1 MKPYKNASLIARLTD
16 RVSAG
21 YQKLLF
27 KFSDVV
33 KEIHKLV
40 FSNKCVW
47 VIVAMFV
54 VSAYVCSSGQYYYTD
69 DNKHMDKEDADKIEY
84 IGHIKDDYG
93 TQAWF
98 ISDRGYE
105 VILGDNGLYRRI
117 MITLALISGI
127 MIISAGSIGV
137 IKSLIFQTS
146 VGQFMIVR
154 YVAELVAE
162 LIIIL
167 VMMKVGKSLGKRRY
181 RV

>member
-1 MKPYKNASLIARLTD
+1 MFMNLKQREQQIMKELD
-16 RVSAG
+16 RA
-21 YQKLLF
+21 
-27 KFSDVV
+27 
-33 KEIHKLV
+33 KEY
-40 FSNKCVW
+40 SN
-47 VIVAMFV
+47 
-54 VSAYVCSSGQYYYTD
+54 
-69 DNKHMDKEDADKIEY
+69 KIEY

-105 VILGDNGLYRRI
+105 VILGDKGLYRRI

-137 IKSLIFQTS
+137 IKSLILHTS

-154 YVAELVAE
+154 YMTELVCE
-162 LIIIL
+162 LVIML